1 MSKSHTDDNLFRR
14 LSKLFKSGPVIKK
27 KIRTTDTTIV
37 VPDKTRSSGTMLFQK
52 SMAPTYATITANA
65 YNLSERLAR
74 YQDFCFTGD
83 TLVAV
88 SSEHFHMRIDELCAM
103 WEQGWRDLWITSHD
117 VNIGDHVLAKIT
129 GAKCNGDR
137 HVISVNLSDGATVRC
152 TPDHRFMLATGDYV
166 EAHELSH
173 GSALMSTGEQ
183 VVVASVVDSGEIA
196 RVYDIEVKGYSNFAI
211 ATADC
216 NEIIVHN
223 CEMEWTPE
231 IASALDI
238 YADEAV
244 ACDEKGRSLHVYSDN
259 EKIREA
265 LEDLFF
271 NTLNV
276 EFNLRSW
283 VRNTCK
289 FGDQFLLIDVSPEY
303 GVKSAFPIPVNE
315 MEREENYD
323 RDDPFATRYRWVT
336 LGNRVLENWEVAH
349 MRLLGNDMFLPYGTS
364 IIEPA
369 RRVWRQL
376 ILLEDA
382 MMVYRVVRA
391 PERRVFYID
400 VANIPAD
407 EVQLYMEEQRKQL
420 RTNQV
425 VDRSTGR
432 VDLRYNALPIH
443 KDTIVPLLDG
453 TSMTIENLSRKMSE
467 DSMWIPWVYSIQDK
481 THAIVPGKVVWC
493 GKNYTAKTLIKVN
506 LDDGSH
512 VITAPEH
519 PFVMRDGSHKRADQL
534 DPNDSLMPLYR
545 KMSTQAE
552 GYSLK
557 DYELTYNP
565 ASDTYEYTHRLVS
578 NDWYEAHGGFT
589 VKQTRTIH
597 HADFNRK
604 NNIPTNLVE
613 MSFMDHRKMHADHCQ
628 LTLGT
633 PEQRALSKQRLID
646 YNHSERHSKRT
657 SEVNVRDHKAQH
669 MCDVY
674 NGSELHKQHNV
685 IRREAQLK
693 SWGDAQRKEERKKA
707 MRWQFP
713 SNFLDVLTGIIK
725 ANPKCSRQR
734 VHELLITNVD
744 FMNEMS
750 RIQTCRDVKKFT
762 MIAWLSELQR
772 LGYKTVKAF
781 SDSIVGYKNHKVAS
795 IEIIND
801 DVDVYCMT
809 VVGTVGEDDRHNFA
823 ILCKNNCT
831 TSERVSSIFVG
842 NSTDEDYFLP
852 VRGTESGTKIDTLA
866 GGQNTAAV
874 EDVAYLQKKLFAAL
888 KIPRAYLGYDE
899 ALASKACFVGETLIP
914 TLNGDMTIAEMATL
928 DAAGELGDVY
938 VNSYDRVKRAHV
950 PGRVKRA
957 WLTKHV
963 VDLCQVC
970 LDDATCLR
978 CTPDHQFLCSD
989 GTYVEAA
996 NLKPGTQ
1003 LVARVGQPLVTSV
1016 HALHYDTAQ
1025 PVYDIEV
1032 EEHHNFAVSSGGCAV
1047 IVHNSLAQLDIRFSR
1062 TISVIQKV
1070 IVAELNKI
1078 AMIHLYAHGFE
1089 GEDLQ
1094 NFTLRLSNPSTV
1106 AQQQKLE
1113 LWRAKFEIAG
1123 SAPEGFVNK
1132 NFIRREIW
1140 GLSDDECRDID
1151 AARMKD
1157 KLTDQ
1162 SIENAQS
1169 ESEGDEGGGGGGG
1182 AEDIFGGAGEELGG
1196 GEEESPGGGEEEV
1209 PPPENA
1215 GEEPEEDVNDEVT
1228 LLTSSD
1234 EREADDVPLDL
1245 GGEDHDDKPV
1255 KPKGQLDKALYN
1267 RSRRRHSGSSST
1279 HMPDYNKMVSSDNH
1293 SMNDPFDSEWMR
1305 SVVSNPFGE
1314 SLNINAV
1321 PKATMTPDMLSTLN
1335 NLSKHLGVAS
1345 RSTGGLLHESTT
1357 NMDDDRL
1364 FIVNDEGNE

>member
-1 MSKSHTDDNLFRR
+1 MSKPQEDNLFRR

-27 KIRTTDTTIV
+27 KIKTTDTTIV
-37 VPDKTRSSGTMLFQK
+37 VPDKTRSSGTLLFQK

-83 TLVAV
+83 TLVSV
-88 SSEHFHMRIDELCAM
+88 PSEKGYMRLDEIVDL
-103 WEQGWRDLWITSHD
+103 WTSGRRDLWTTSYD
-117 VNIGDHVLAKIT
+117 ASIEAFVYSKVT
-129 GAKCNGDR
+129 GAKCNGTR
-137 HVISVNLSDGATVRC
+137 RIITVMLSDGTNVRC
-152 TPDHRFMLATGDYV
+152 TPDHRFMLRNGTYV
-166 EAHELSH
+166 EASQLDA
-173 GSALMSTGEQ
+173 GNCLMSSGDDINIL
-183 VVVASVVDSGEIA
+183 SLIDNGDSDL
-196 RVYDIEVKGYSNFAI
+196 VYDIEVGQYSNFALTTI
-211 ATADC
+211 DGS
-216 NEIIVHN
+216 EIIVHN

-244 ACDEKGRSLHVYSDN
+244 ACDEKGRSLHVYSEN
-259 EKIREA
+259 EKIRDT
-265 LEDLFF
+265 LEDLFY

-283 VRNTCK
+283 IRNTCK
-289 FGDQFLLIDVSPEY
+289 FGDQFLLIDVSPEH

-323 RDDPFATRYRWVT
+323 RDDPFATRFRWVT
-336 LGNRVLENWEVAH
+336 LGNRILENWEVAH
-349 MRLLGNDMFLPYGTS
+349 IRLLGNDMFLPYGTS

-400 VANIPAD
+400 VANVPAD
-407 EVQLYMEEQRKQL
+407 EVPLYMEEQRKKL

-425 VDRSTGR
+425 VDNATGR

-467 DSMWIPWVYSIQDK
+467 DSTWIPWVYSIQDK

-604 NNIPTNLVE
+604 NNVPTNLVE

-842 NSTDEDYFLP
+842 NSTDEDYFLA

-866 GGQNTAAV
+866 GGQNIAAV

-888 KIPRAYLGYDE
+888 KVPRAYLGYDE
-899 ALASKACFVGETLIP
+899 ALASKACFVGNTLIP
-914 TLNGDMTIAEMATL
+914 TLNGVMTIAEMAALSNVSNLNGTY
-928 DAAGELGDVY
+928 VY
-938 VNSYDRVKRAHV
+938 SCDPSTGKMV
-950 PGRVKRA
+950 PGKVKRA
-957 WLTKHV
+957 WLTKYV
-963 VDLCQVC
+963 NDLVEVT
-970 LDDATCLR
+970 LDNGTHLQ
-978 CTPDHQFLCSD
+978 CTPDHPFLLSE
-989 GTYVEAA
+989 GGVYREAKD
-996 NLKPGTQ
+996 LKPGQSLMSLFGRPTH
-1003 LVARVGQPLVTSV
+1003 VDEVKFV
-1016 HALHYDTAQ
+1016 HYDVSQ

-1032 EEHHNFAVSSGGCAV
+1032 EAHHNFAVGNGSSAV

-1062 TISVIQKV
+1062 TINVIQKV
-1070 IVAELNKI
+1070 VIAELNKI
-1078 AMIHLYAHGFE
+1078 AIIHLYAHGFE

-1140 GLSDDECRDID
+1140 GLSDDECREID
-1151 AARMKD
+1151 DARMND

-1169 ESEGDEGGGGGGG
+1169 EPEGGSDQEEEDLFGGG
-1182 AEDIFGGAGEELGG
+1182 AE
-1196 GEEESPGGGEEEV
+1196 EEEAPEEEAPAEAE
-1209 PPPENA
+1209 PPAENA
-1215 GEEPEEDVNDEVT
+1215 GEEPEEEVNDDVQ
-1228 LLTSSD
+1228 LLTASDDRESSD
-1234 EREADDVPLDL
+1234 LPLNLGHGNDDA
-1245 GGEDHDDKPV
+1245 PV
-1255 KPKGQLDKALYN
+1255 KPQRQLDKALYN
-1267 RSRRRHSGSSST
+1267 RSRRRHHGASST
-1279 HMPDYNKMVSSDNH
+1279 VTPDFNKMISSDNH
-1293 SMNDPFDSEWMR
+1293 STSDPYDSEWLR

-1314 SLNINAV
+1314 SVSHVQKNSLS
-1321 PKATMTPDMLSTLN
+1321 PDVMSALN
-1335 NLSKHLGVAS
+1335 NLNKHFGTFE
-1345 RSTGGLLHESTT
+1345 STDGLLKESSV
-1357 NMDDDRL
+1357 NLDDGEL
-1364 FIVNDEGNE
+1364 FIVNDDDEGDE